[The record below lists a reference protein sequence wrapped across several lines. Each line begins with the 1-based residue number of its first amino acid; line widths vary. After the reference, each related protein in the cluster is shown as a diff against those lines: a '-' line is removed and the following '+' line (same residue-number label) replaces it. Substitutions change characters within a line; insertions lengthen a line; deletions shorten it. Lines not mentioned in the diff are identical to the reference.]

1 MLYLCAVG
9 DTMKIMVKTVL
20 NNLTLKEAILDLGYL
35 TSEEFDLYVQPEKM
49 IHK

>member
-20 NNLTLKEAILDLGYL
+20 NNLTLKENHNNNVNGILKDD
-35 TSEEFDLYVQPEKM
+35 TV
-49 IHK
+49 I